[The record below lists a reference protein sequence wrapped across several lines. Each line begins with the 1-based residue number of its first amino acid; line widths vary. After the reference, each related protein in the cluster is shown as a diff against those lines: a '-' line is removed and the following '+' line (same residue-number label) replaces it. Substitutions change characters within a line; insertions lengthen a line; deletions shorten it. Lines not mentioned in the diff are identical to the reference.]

1 MSRGFGIMQR
11 YLLGVVG
18 KEPMTFKQ
26 ILDVAVPAGTFD
38 GDMARTLG
46 ASSISCTRSF
56 TSGAIQAMS
65 ACGFTEVRHQS
76 PT

>member
-65 ACGFTEVRHQS
+65 A
-76 PT
+76 